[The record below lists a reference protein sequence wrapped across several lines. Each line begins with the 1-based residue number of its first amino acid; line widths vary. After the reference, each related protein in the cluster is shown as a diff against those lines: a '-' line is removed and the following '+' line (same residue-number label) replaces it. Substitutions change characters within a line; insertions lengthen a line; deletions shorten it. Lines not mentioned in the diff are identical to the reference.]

1 MKRGEIWTIAGGGD
15 FVGKPRPVIILQDDR
30 FEELDSVTI
39 CPLTTNETDAFLLR
53 TILEPTPSNG
63 LGVRSRTMA
72 DKITTVRRTR
82 LRERIGEIEANEMAQ
97 LGRGVLLF
105 LGFAGDARAQD
116 VEGEPRQGGG

>member
-39 CPLTTNETDAFLLR
+39 CPLTTNETDASLIR

-63 LGVRSRTMA
+63 LDVRSRTMA
-72 DKITTVRRTR
+72 DKITTVRRRR
-82 LRERIGEIEANEMAQ
+82 LKERIGEIEANEMVQ
-97 LGRGVLLF
+97 IGRRVLLF
-105 LGFAGDARAQD
+105 LGFAGDARRQH
-116 VEGEPRQGGG
+116 VEDEPEQGAG